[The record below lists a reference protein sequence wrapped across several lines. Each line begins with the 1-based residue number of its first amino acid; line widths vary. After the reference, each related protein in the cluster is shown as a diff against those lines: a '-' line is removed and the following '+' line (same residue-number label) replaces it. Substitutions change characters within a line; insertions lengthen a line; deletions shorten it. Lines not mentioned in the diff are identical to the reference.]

1 MFLDKNWMVETA
13 FALSE
18 PDCSESISSVGPS
31 TSKEEDNDFVLVH
44 QEVGKGKD
52 SHNDESVL

>member
-1 MFLDKNWMVETA
+1 MVETA